1 MVVGWW
7 SACGGKSDVL
17 GNILEGGIEYEGR
30 LVSYKRILAQVPST
44 NSFTSFTDPFN
55 GVLLIF

>member
-1 MVVGWW
+1 M
-7 SACGGKSDVL
+7 L

-30 LVSYKRILAQVPST
+30 LVSYKRMLAQVPST
-44 NSFTSFTDPFN
+44 NSFTSFTDLFN